1 MSATLNG
8 LVLTGG
14 HSRRMQ
20 ADKAALEY
28 AGRPQL
34 ERALALLEP
43 LVVSTYISVRADQLH
58 DPQRNSR
65 PCIVDQ
71 LPDAGPIGG
80 IMAALRA
87 HPQAAWLVLACD
99 LPFLDAA
106 TLQQLIAARDPR
118 RLATAFRS
126 SHDGKPEPLCA
137 IYEPAS
143 LPAIAS
149 WVASG
154 QQCPRGFLA
163 QAEVALLTLR
173 TPHAL
178 DNINTAAEYRAA
190 NALLRGAGP
199 MRDTPRAV
207 QVQYFALLRE
217 QAGRSGE
224 TVSTRA
230 RDALEL
236 YEELRKARGLQLQPE
251 QLRVAINA
259 DFAEWSTPLAEGD
272 SVVFLPPVAGG

>member
-1 MSATLNG
+1 MTAALNG

-14 HSRRMQ
+14 RSRRMRT
-20 ADKAALEY
+20 DKAYLEY
-28 AGRPQL
+28 AGEPQL
-34 ERALALLEP
+34 ARALALLEP
-43 LVVSTYISVRADQLH
+43 LVVNTFISVRADQLQ
-58 DPQRNSR
+58 DPQRNSH

-80 IMAALRA
+80 ILAALRA
-87 HPQAAWLVLACD
+87 HPHSAWLVLACD

-118 RLATAFRS
+118 HWATAFRS

-143 LPAIAS
+143 LAAMEA

-154 QQCPRGFLA
+154 QYCPRGFLA
-163 QAEVALLTLR
+163 HTEVALLTLR
-173 TPHAL
+173 APRAL
-178 DNINTAAEYRAA
+178 ENINTAAEYSVAHG
-190 NALLRGAGP
+190 LLRGGGH
-199 MRDTPRAV
+199 DTGTLLGV

-224 TVSTRA
+224 TVTTRA
-230 RDALEL
+230 RDAHEL
-236 YEELRKARGLQLQPE
+236 YEELRMVRGLRLRPE
-251 QLRVAINA
+251 QLRVAINEEFA
-259 DFAEWSTPLAEGD
+259 DWSQTLADGD
-272 SVVFLPPVAGG
+272 NVVFLPPVAGG